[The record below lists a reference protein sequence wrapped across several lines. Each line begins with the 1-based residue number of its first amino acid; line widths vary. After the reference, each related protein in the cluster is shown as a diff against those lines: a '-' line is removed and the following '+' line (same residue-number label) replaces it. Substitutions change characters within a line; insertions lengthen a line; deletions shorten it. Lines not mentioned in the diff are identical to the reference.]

1 MEIKDI
7 KPGMVFRFVS
17 KYDNQ
22 SYIGVVEVIHPF
34 TTGYTNTDVG
44 ILSISFLAK
53 NGVVYKTNEVEWLDE
68 IREDKLNQLL
78 NN

>member
-22 SYIGVVEVIHPF
+22 SYMSEVLNVFGSASTDFGIHF
-34 TTGYTNTDVG
+34 
-44 ILSISFLAK
+44 IAK
-53 NGVVYKTNEVEWLDE
+53 NGVSYRENEVEWLDE

-78 NN
+78 K